1 MPGGLIALVA
11 PGSLAG
17 RAGLRAGDELLAIND
32 RRVRDVIDVRFYAA
46 EEHLVLR
53 ARRDGREF
61 TVRAERRYGEPL
73 GLEFERLTFDDIRRC
88 DNGCE
93 FCFVAQMAPGLR
105 RSLYVKDDDYR
116 HSFLF
121 GNYVTLTNLEEA
133 DWERIGE
140 QSLSPLYVSVHATE
154 PDLRRRMLHN
164 PAAPDVMAQLRRLAG
179 LGVEV
184 HAQIVVVPGLNDG
197 AHLDRSIAD
206 LADLAPA
213 VRSISI
219 VPVGVTRY
227 HRGGCRVHTDG
238 EMRTVFEQV
247 TGWQAR
253 LRERFRVNLVYLSD
267 EWYLRLGEDIPPA
280 QAYDGLDLTEN
291 GVGLVRGFLDKWP
304 ALQPAIP
311 NLQPPTS
318 NFQPPVSNLQ
328 PPTSNVTLVTGTLFA
343 PVLRRLT
350 EGLTG
355 VEVVP
360 VTNRFFGETV
370 TVAGLLTGQDV
381 VTQLLKRHLGDS
393 IAVLPAAMFGGPEGQ
408 SLDEMQPDE
417 IEKALG
423 RRVVV
428 DRGWE
433 IHDCPSLQAKR

>member
-1 MPGGLIALVA
+1 MPGGLISAVAPGGLIATVA

-17 RAGLRAGDELLAIND
+17 RVGLQSKDELLAIND
-32 RRVRDVIDVRFYAA
+32 QRVRDVVDVQFYAA
-46 EEHLVLR
+46 EERLALR

-73 GLEFERLTFDDIRRC
+73 GLEFEQPTFDGIRRC
-88 DNGCE
+88 SNSCE
-93 FCFVAQMAPGLR
+93 FCFVVQMAPGLR

-116 HSFLF
+116 YSFLF
-121 GNYVTLTNLEEA
+121 GNYVTLTNLEQA

-154 PDLRRRMLHN
+154 PDLRRRMFHN
-164 PAAPDVMAQLRRLAG
+164 PIAPDVMAQLRRLAG
-179 LGVEV
+179 LGIEV
-184 HAQIVVVPGLNDG
+184 HTQIVVVPGLNDE

-206 LADLAPA
+206 LAGLAPA

-238 EMRTVFEQV
+238 EMRAVFEQV
-247 TGWQAR
+247 AGWQVR
-253 LRERFRVNLVYLSD
+253 LHERLGVNLVYLSD
-267 EWYLRLGEDIPPA
+267 EWYLRLGEEIPPA
-280 QAYDGLDLTEN
+280 EAYDGLDLLEN

-304 ALQPAIP
+304 VLQSAIS
-311 NLQPPTS
+311 NLQSPTS
-318 NFQPPVSNLQ
+318 NLQ
-328 PPTSNVTLVTGTLFA
+328 LPTSSVTLVTGALFA
-343 PVLRRLT
+343 PLLRRLT
-350 EGLTG
+350 ANMAG

-360 VTNRFFGETV
+360 VANRFFGEAV

-381 VTQLLKRHLGDS
+381 VAQLRKRYLGGS
-393 IAVLPAAMFGGPEGQ
+393 VVVLPAAMFGGPEGQ
-408 SLDEMQPDE
+408 SLDGMRPQE
-417 IEKALG
+417 IGEALG

-428 DRGWE
+428 G
-433 IHDCPSLQAKR
+433 LG